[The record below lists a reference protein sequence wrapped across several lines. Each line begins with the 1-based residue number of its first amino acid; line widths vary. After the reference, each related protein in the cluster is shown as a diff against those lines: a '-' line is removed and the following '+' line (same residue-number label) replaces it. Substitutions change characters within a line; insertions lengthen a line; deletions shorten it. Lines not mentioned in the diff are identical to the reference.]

1 LDEVVGKRVVVVEDE
16 NQPLLPVSEY
26 TEDQLMA
33 TIDPPALGLY
43 DFALQVI
50 TGSNSDIR

>member
-1 LDEVVGKRVVVVEDE
+1 
-16 NQPLLPVSEY
+16 
-26 TEDQLMA
+26 MA